1 MTQEVEAEFIEAVEW
16 LDKKGVSAIT
26 GDCGFMM
33 YFQKL
38 AREYAYRSGAKENL
52 IFCHKKSSNGAC
64 DKIKMQFA
72 VIKFEMLFIL

>member
-38 AREYAYRSGAKENL
+38 ARDYAYR
-52 IFCHKKSSNGAC
+52 
-64 DKIKMQFA
+64 
-72 VIKFEMLFIL
+72 

>member
-1 MTQEVEAEFIEAVEW
+1 MTQEVEEEFIEAVEW

-38 AREYAYRSGAKENL
+38 AREYAYRSGTKEGL
-52 IFCHKKSSNGAC
+52 I
-64 DKIKMQFA
+64 
-72 VIKFEMLFIL
+72 ILPPKNYIIQ